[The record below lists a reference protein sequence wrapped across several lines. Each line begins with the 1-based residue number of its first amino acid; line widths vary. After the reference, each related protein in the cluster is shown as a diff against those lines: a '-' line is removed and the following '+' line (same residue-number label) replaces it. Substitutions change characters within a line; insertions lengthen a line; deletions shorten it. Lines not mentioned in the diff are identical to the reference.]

1 VEVHCKRFIVCLK
14 EEQVMKNS
22 SVAIDD
28 IEAKDEAGQ
37 DHTRQRHEQSSV
49 HHNWFASLYQSL
61 VNIVIGALFFV
72 LNVFQEF
79 LQSSI
84 GGKAIHVLEE
94 VEETLK
100 SASSL
105 QSSLRVPPA
114 GEEQPLQNNKAKVPS
129 GEHHGAAVDVE
140 REKSILMEIPPTPH
154 IAKPEEDIGA
164 TSNILVVSASEIEP
178 SLDQSKNTLVIKN
191 LPFKFKPIDLDKLLS
206 DHQTHPKNVRLLR
219 DNEGRFTG
227 MAFIRCP
234 SKEEAQRLIKSMN
247 GLEIGGRNIQVEFKL
262 KKKKKS
268 KLTMSTESVSSLNS
282 SSDGLP
288 VASELHMSGEDQKS
302 TSHGTHDVMMQNSA
316 PITSTGIAP
325 VPLRR
330 GRKLAASAENSFGGN
345 GRDDKFKNPPQI
357 RRKSTSVIESVYA
370 YSALSKAAP
379 FGTSIR
385 PVRQPT
391 GPDGKTNGFY
401 DEYRQSRTMV
411 HA

>member
-1 VEVHCKRFIVCLK
+1 MVSFSLEWKCTAKALLSVSKKKQI
-14 EEQVMKNS
+14 MKNS

-28 IEAKDEAGQ
+28 FEAKDEAGQ

-49 HHNWFASLYQSL
+49 HHNWFASLYQK
-61 VNIVIGALFFV
+61 
-72 LNVFQEF
+72 F

-114 GEEQPLQNNKAKVPS
+114 GEEQPLQNNKAKVPY
-129 GEHHGAAVDVE
+129 EERHAAAAVDVE
-140 REKSILMEIPPTPH
+140 REKSIPMEIFPIPH
-154 IAKPEEDIGA
+154 SPKPEEDPTGA

-191 LPFKFKPIDLDKLLS
+191 LPFKFKPTDLDKLLS

-234 SKEEAQRLIKSMN
+234 SKEEAQRLIKNMN

-262 KKKKKS
+262 KKKKKN

-282 SSDGLP
+282 SSDELP
-288 VASELHMSGEDQKS
+288 VTSKLHMSGEDQRNS
-302 TSHGTHDVMMQNSA
+302 SHGTPDVMMQNSA
-316 PITSTGIAP
+316 PTTTGIAP

-345 GRDDKFKNPPQI
+345 GGDDRFKNPPQI
-357 RRKSTSVIESVYA
+357 RRKSTSVIESVYT

-391 GPDGKTNGFY
+391 GPDGKTNGFC
-401 DEYRQSRTMV
+401 DEYRQSRTMI